1 MIIKSYLLEK
11 SPSNFETKI
20 LLFYGEN
27 LGFKNEIK
35 NKIKENNK
43 KAFIKNID
51 QDEIIKDKDFFLNEI
66 LHQSLFEDEKI
77 YFINQASDKIMEFM
91 LELEKKIGE
100 QKIYLF
106 SEILEKKSKLRLFFE
121 KSTNFGTVPCYADTE
136 ITLKNI
142 ILEKLKGFSGLSNQ
156 TLNII
161 IDNCGLDRTKLLNE
175 IGKIKSYFNKKEIR
189 QDELENLLNLKVND
203 NFNTLKDHA
212 LMGSK
217 DKTNKLLSD
226 TVLEPEKNILYLNFL
241 NQRLTKIQEILKNN
255 KHDDFDNAI
264 SKIRPPIFWKD
275 KPIFISQVKK
285 WSKTKI
291 IKALNLTYNI
301 ELKIKTN
308 SLISQQ
314 LLIKKLLIDLCVLAN
329 A

>member
-1 MIIKSYLLEK
+1 MIIKSYILEK
-11 SPSNFETKI
+11 NLSNLQAKI

-35 NKIKENNK
+35 NKIKDKNK

-51 QDEIIKDKDFFLNEI
+51 QDEIIKNKDFFLNEI

-77 YFINQASDKIMEFM
+77 YFINQANDKIMEFM
-91 LELEKKIGE
+91 LEIEKKIKD

-106 SEILEKKSKLRLFFE
+106 SEILEKKSKLRLYFE
-121 KSTNFGTVPCYADTE
+121 KSNNFGTVPCYADNET
-136 ITLKNI
+136 TLKKI
-142 ILEKLKGFSGLSNQ
+142 ILEKLEGFNGLSNQ

-161 IDNCGLDRTKLLNE
+161 IENCGLDRTKLLNE
-175 IGKIKSYFNKKEIR
+175 IDKIKSYFNKKEIR

-203 NFNTLKDHA
+203 DFNILKDHV

-241 NQRLTKIQEILKNN
+241 NQRLNKIQEILKINRHNN
-255 KHDDFDNAI
+255 LDDTI

-285 WSKTKI
+285 WSKSKI
-291 IKALNLTYNI
+291 IKALNITYNI

>member
-11 SPSNFETKI
+11 SLFNSKSKI

-27 LGFKNEIK
+27 LGFKNDI
-35 NKIKENNK
+35 KIKIRQNNK

-51 QDEIIKDKDFFLNEI
+51 QDEIIKNKDYFLNEI
-66 LHQSLFEDEKI
+66 LHQSLFDDEKI
-77 YFINQASDKIMEFM
+77 YFINQASDKIVEFIS
-91 LELEKKIGE
+91 ELERKIGD

-106 SEILEKKSKLRLFFE
+106 SEILEKKSKLRIYFE
-121 KSTNFGTVPCYADTE
+121 KSINFGAVPCYADTE
-136 ITLKNI
+136 TDLRKI
-142 ILEKLKGFSGLSNQ
+142 IVEKLAGYSGLSNQ

-161 IDNCGLDRTKLLNE
+161 IDNCGLDRTKLQNE
-175 IGKIKSYFNKKEIR
+175 IDKIKSYFNEKKIT
-189 QDELENLLNLKVND
+189 QDKLENLLNLKVND
-203 NFNTLKDHA
+203 DFSILKDCA

-226 TVLEPEKNILYLNFL
+226 TVLEPEKSILYLNFL
-241 NQRLTKIQEILKNN
+241 NQRLMKIQEVLKYDRNN
-255 KHDDFDNAI
+255 NLDQII

-285 WSKTKI
+285 WSKNKI

-308 SLISQQ
+308 SMISQQ
-314 LLIKKLLIDLCVLAN
+314 LLMKKLIIDLCVLAS